1 MPDYFYYKGKK
12 QYVPIQLRMCGLYQY
27 LYTLRLY
34 LKKEKFSKR

>member
-27 LYTLRLY
+27 IYIKVV
-34 LKKEKFSKR
+34 LKKRKIL